1 MRPRPTRLSRSTA
14 VAAAGLAVL
23 NLVQA
28 VTRGAG
34 ASHLALLLGSLGGV
48 GLLAAAKLWKDGC
61 FESRLASGATAALGW
76 VTAVLTVTAGMP
88 GELPDRTAAP
98 WATAVLALG
107 VLALIVTDAT
117 GRQSPYARRHE

>member
-1 MRPRPTRLSRSTA
+1 MRNRPTRLSRSTA
-14 VAAAGLAVL
+14 VAAAALAVL

-28 VTRGAG
+28 VARGAG
-34 ASHLALLLGSLGGV
+34 ASYQALLLGSLGAV

-61 FESRLASGATAALGW
+61 FESRLASAAAAALAFVTAA
-76 VTAVLTVTAGMP
+76 LTVTAGMP
-88 GELPDRTAAP
+88 GAPPDRGAMP

-117 GRQSPYARRHE
+117 GRRPPYARRHE